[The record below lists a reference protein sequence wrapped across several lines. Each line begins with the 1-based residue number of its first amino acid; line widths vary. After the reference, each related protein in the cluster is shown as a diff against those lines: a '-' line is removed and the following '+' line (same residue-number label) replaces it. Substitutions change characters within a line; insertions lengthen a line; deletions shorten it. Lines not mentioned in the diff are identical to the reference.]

1 MTSLETL
8 LKEGTKV
15 LEQHE
20 IQEARL
26 DAWLLLE
33 YVTGVSRAFYF
44 AHSDDVV
51 EEKKATAYRKA
62 IAKRAEHV
70 PLQHITHQAC
80 FMGFE
85 FYVNE
90 NVLVPR
96 QDTETLVEKA
106 LEILKGRKSPRI
118 LDMCTGS
125 GCILLSLL
133 ALTGEAQGVGADVS
147 PMALQVAKKNADSL
161 GVADR
166 ADFVE
171 SDLFLAPFFQEKTGK
186 DMPLYDILISNPPY
200 IRSADI
206 EELMEEVRDHDP
218 RLAVDGHEDG
228 LDFYR
233 KIVSEGQHFLKKDG
247 WMLFE
252 IGYDQG
258 GDVSKLMKDNGFT
271 DVQVAR
277 DLTGLDRVVLGK
289 NSFKV
294 Q

>member
-133 ALTGEAQGVGADVS
+133 ALTEAAHGVGADVS

-218 RLAVDGHEDG
+218 RLALDGHEDG
-228 LDFYR
+228 LYFYR
-233 KIVSEGQHFLKKDG
+233 KIVSEGKLFLKKDG

-289 NSFKV
+289 K
-294 Q
+294 